1 MMRRLMQPSMDL
13 FGEPALM
20 NVRGPR
26 SSTTRLAGTSAHGVR
41 NRRAALVSG
50 RDDDYGYDGG
60 ELGQSDNLFE
70 AKRLRHLDQK
80 AALRCAKACAL
91 EAAYLAERPR
101 LQHDALR
108 YTRQQEEKKAAR
120 AAGEWGRV
128 QWEVATSL
136 DGECLEC
143 GSTDLQCVGHT
154 ATLFV
159 NIAGTAEL
167 DRPVFFCN
175 GCGLRCS
182 AHAQSI
188 GAFPSLLTA
197 VPGKE
202 VWLDEDLLML
212 YASLQHV
219 SPETSELAFATSLAE
234 LAGDFLR
241 MTGKQLHEVLG
252 EALPE
257 YAIHLR
263 HVTDP
268 AFLGCADHPL
278 GDRLLGCCAACW
290 RAGQLDE
297 NGRARL
303 HSIYFDACMKLNHLG
318 FSGRRINVA
327 RPVSHLLERIIP
339 ATLAEGMEGITGEA
353 TDARA
358 GAKAFVDAVAT
369 LLKRSS
375 GQAAAAEMAPSSAC
389 ASDLTAAQVGPSPV
403 LCAVSSDS
411 NF

>member
-1 MMRRLMQPSMDL
+1 
-13 FGEPALM
+13 M
-20 NVRGPR
+20 N
-26 SSTTRLAGTSAHGVR
+26 LAKLLLGFLKSDIEKLDFA
-41 NRRAALVSG
+41 RARHAQIVAEIQE
-50 RDDDYGYDGG
+50 

-263 HVTDP
+263 HVTWGWLRPWHSQRWRHIVTVAIVVVSD
-268 AFLGCADHPL
+268 ADTISLNETLSSSICCSSCGSLQECA
-278 GDRLLGCCAACW
+278 RK
-290 RAGQLDE
+290 
-297 NGRARL
+297 
-303 HSIYFDACMKLNHLG
+303 Y
-318 FSGRRINVA
+318 
-327 RPVSHLLERIIP
+327 
-339 ATLAEGMEGITGEA
+339 
-353 TDARA
+353 
-358 GAKAFVDAVAT
+358 
-369 LLKRSS
+369 
-375 GQAAAAEMAPSSAC
+375 
-389 ASDLTAAQVGPSPV
+389 
-403 LCAVSSDS
+403 
-411 NF
+411 